1 MCPMRDT
8 PPSRLELVRPWP
20 DDPVLARAFEEIR
33 SRGAEPL
40 HMHRVL
46 GHAALVFQAYL
57 HLAYAL
63 REQAKVARRYRELM
77 ILRTVWR
84 AGGDYEF
91 VQHTPMALSCGIT
104 AAQVESVADWRHSD
118 LFDQRERAVLG
129 YADEMAGGAGVSDG
143 AFARLAA
150 EFDPQEIVE
159 LTVTAGFYRAAAA
172 VTLAL
177 QIQPEENAGQTLYGE
192 AN

>member
-1 MCPMRDT
+1 MCPMPDI
-8 PPSRLELVRPWP
+8 PPSRLKLVPPWP
-20 DDPVLARAFEEIR
+20 DDPVLARAFREIR

-46 GHAALVFQAYL
+46 GHSALVFQAYL

-63 REQAKVARRYRELM
+63 REHAKVARRYRELI
-77 ILRTVWR
+77 ILRTVQR

-104 AAQVESVADWRHSD
+104 AAQIEAVADWRRSG
-118 LFDQRERAVLG
+118 LFDQRERAILG
-129 YADEMAGGAGVSDG
+129 YADEMADGAGVSDDT
-143 AFARLAA
+143 FAGLAA

-172 VTLAL
+172 VTQAL
-177 QIQPEENAGQTLYGE
+177 EIQPEDNAGQTSYGKTD
-192 AN
+192 